1 MTPLAVLAIVEG
13 LAVLAL
19 GWYATWLMD
28 RLDAERKRAE
38 AWRMEAEAWSVRWA
52 HRTGGGPHAA

>member
-28 RLDAERKRAE
+28 RLDAERRRVELCRSAVS
-38 AWRMEAEAWSVRWA
+38 AR
-52 HRTGGGPHAA
+52 